1 MKDLSKKLNIKIS
14 MNYNINNIK
23 LMKIIFMGTPEIASE
38 SLISII
44 ELTKNNI
51 ADLKCIYTKPAVWNN
66 KKSQYIKSSA
76 NIVGDKYNIPVRT
89 PKTLKNNQ
97 EEIDFLVNIKPDLII
112 VVAYGLILPKNILD
126 IPLYGT
132 INLHPSIL
140 PDLRGPSP
148 IHYALLENL
157 KYTGISIMAL
167 DEGMDTGPLIA
178 QMKTPVGK
186 DEYFEELYDRLSKIG
201 AYVLSDVIKTLAL
214 IHSMENIYLCE
225 ENKKIY
231 TYASPQSASMLYQKD
246 YKQNLTITNKM
257 DNGIRKINFSKD
269 KPDLIYSKIR
279 TFSASDPAYFI
290 FEKKMIKVVR
300 ANLIVIKGQFENCN
314 DNLSKNNSKAIQF
327 KSRHNYCEFLDE
339 GLNNYNIIYKKLSP
353 ELSYDNIS
361 MQLSETNRIESNNN
375 DNNDNDNQL
384 NTENKYNPKLI
395 YKPGMVIIADKSG
408 LIISTLEKG
417 VYLKLLELKPES
429 KKSMNYIDFINGLR
443 IKSGIILQ

>member
-1 MKDLSKKLNIKIS
+1 MDCNITD
-14 MNYNINNIK
+14 IK
-23 LMKIIFMGTPEIASE
+23 PMKIIFMGTPEIASD

-44 ELTKNNI
+44 ELTKNSI
-51 ADLKCIYTKPAVWNN
+51 ADLKCIYTKPEVWNN
-66 KKSQYIKSSA
+66 KKSQYIKSPV
-76 NIVGDKYNIPVRT
+76 NIIGDKYNIPVRT
-89 PKTLKNNQ
+89 PKTVKNNQ

-178 QMKTPVGK
+178 QMKIPVGK
-186 DEYFEELYDRLSKIG
+186 DEFFEELYGRLSKIG

-214 IHSMENIYLCE
+214 IHSIENIYLDE

-231 TYASPQSASMLYQKD
+231 TYSSPQSASMLYQKD
-246 YKQNLTITNKM
+246 CRQNLTITDKI
-257 DNGIRKINFSKD
+257 DNEIKKINFSKD

-279 TFSASDPAYFI
+279 TFSGSDPAYFI
-290 FEKKMIKVVR
+290 FEKKTIKVIR

-314 DNLSKNNSKAIQF
+314 ENLSKNNSKAIQF
-327 KSRHNYCEFLDE
+327 KLKHNYCEFLDE
-339 GLNNYNIIYKKLSP
+339 DLNNNNILYKKLSS
-353 ELSYDNIS
+353 ELSSDSIS
-361 MQLSETNRIESNNN
+361 IRLSEKTIETNNGNHNNN
-375 DNNDNDNQL
+375 HCDNHCDDENAL
-384 NTENKYNPKLI
+384 NAENKYNPELI
-395 YKPGMVIIADKSG
+395 YKPGTVVIADKSG
-408 LIISTLEKG
+408 LVISTLEKG

-429 KKSMNYIDFINGLR
+429 KKAMNYIDFINGLR
-443 IKSGIILQ
+443 IKSGIMLQ

>member
-1 MKDLSKKLNIKIS
+1 MD
-14 MNYNINNIK
+14 YNINNIK
-23 LMKIIFMGTPEIASE
+23 PMKIIFMGTPEIASD

-51 ADLKCIYTKPAVWNN
+51 ADLKCIYTKPEVWNN
-66 KKSQYIKSSA
+66 KKSQYIKSSV
-76 NIVGDKYNIPVRT
+76 NIIGDKYNIPVRT
-89 PKTLKNNQ
+89 PKTIKNNQ

-148 IHYALLENL
+148 VHYALLENL

-178 QMKTPVGK
+178 QMKTPISK
-186 DEYFEELYDRLSKIG
+186 DEYFEELYGRLSKIG

-214 IHSMENIYLCE
+214 IHSMENIYLDE

-231 TYASPQSASMLYQKD
+231 TYASPQSASILYQKD
-246 YKQNLTITNKM
+246 YKQNLTITDKM
-257 DNGIRKINFSKD
+257 DDGIRKINFSKD

-279 TFSASDPAYFI
+279 TFSVSDPAYFI
-290 FEKKMIKVVR
+290 FEKKMIKVIR

-314 DNLSKNNSKAIQF
+314 ENLSKNNSKAIRF
-327 KSRHNYCEFLDE
+327 KSKHNYCEFLNED
-339 GLNNYNIIYKKLSP
+339 LHNDNILYKKLLP
-353 ELSYDNIS
+353 ELSYNNIS
-361 MQLSETNRIESNNN
+361 MQFSKTKKIESNINNNSNNN
-375 DNNDNDNQL
+375 DNNDNTL
-384 NTENKYNPKLI
+384 NTENKYNPELI
-395 YKPGMVIIADKSG
+395 YKPGTVVIADKSG
-408 LIISTLEKG
+408 LVISTLEKG

-443 IKSGIILQ
+443 IKSGIML

>member
-1 MKDLSKKLNIKIS
+1 MD
-14 MNYNINNIK
+14 YNINNIK
-23 LMKIIFMGTPEIASE
+23 PMKIIFMGTPEIASD
-38 SLISII
+38 SLISIV

-51 ADLKCIYTKPAVWNN
+51 ADLKCIYTKPEAWNN
-66 KKSQYIKSSA
+66 KKSQYIKSPA
-76 NIVGDKYNIPVRT
+76 NIIGDKYNIPVRT
-89 PKTLKNNQ
+89 PKTIKNNQ

-178 QMKTPVGK
+178 QMETPVSK
-186 DEYFEELYDRLSKIG
+186 DEYFEELYGRLSKIG

-214 IHSMENIYLCE
+214 IHSIENIYLDE

-231 TYASPQSASMLYQKD
+231 TYATHQSASMLYQKD
-246 YKQNLTITNKM
+246 YKQNLTITDKI
-257 DNGIRKINFSKD
+257 DNGIKKINFSKD

-279 TFSASDPAYFI
+279 TFSGSDPAYFI
-290 FEKKMIKVVR
+290 FEKKMIKVIR

-314 DNLSKNNSKAIQF
+314 ENLSKNNSKAILF
-327 KSRHNYCEFLDE
+327 KSKHNYCEFLDE
-339 GLNNYNIIYKKLSP
+339 DLNNDNIIYKKLSP
-353 ELSYDNIS
+353 ELSSDNIS
-361 MQLSETNRIESNNN
+361 IQLAEKIESNNN
-375 DNNDNDNQL
+375 NNNNNNNTL
-384 NTENKYNPKLI
+384 NTENKYNHELI
-395 YKPGMVIIADKSG
+395 YKPGTVVIADKSG
-408 LIISTLEKG
+408 LVISTLEKG

-429 KKSMNYIDFINGLR
+429 KKAMNYIDFINGLR
-443 IKSGIILQ
+443 IKSGIMLQ

>member
-1 MKDLSKKLNIKIS
+1 MDCNIAD
-14 MNYNINNIK
+14 IK
-23 LMKIIFMGTPEIASE
+23 PMKIIFMGTPEIASD

-44 ELTKNNI
+44 ELTKNSI
-51 ADLKCIYTKPAVWNN
+51 ADLKCIYTKPEVWNN
-66 KKSQYIKSSA
+66 KKSQYIKSPV
-76 NIVGDKYNIPVRT
+76 NIIADKYNIPVRT
-89 PKTLKNNQ
+89 PKTIKNNQ

-186 DEYFEELYDRLSKIG
+186 DEYFEELYGRLSKIG

-214 IHSMENIYLCE
+214 IHSMKNICLDE

-231 TYASPQSASMLYQKD
+231 TYASPQSASILYQKD
-246 YKQNLTITNKM
+246 CGQNLTITDKINNEIK
-257 DNGIRKINFSKD
+257 KINFSKD

-279 TFSASDPAYFI
+279 TFSGSDPAYFI
-290 FEKKMIKVVR
+290 FEKKTIKVIR

-314 DNLSKNNSKAIQF
+314 ENLSKNNSKAIQF
-327 KSRHNYCEFLDE
+327 KSKHDYCEFLDE
-339 GLNNYNIIYKKLSP
+339 DLNNNNILYKKLLS
-353 ELSYDNIS
+353 ELSSDDNIS
-361 MQLSETNRIESNNN
+361 MLFSEKKIKTNNGNHNNN
-375 DNNDNDNQL
+375 HCDYDNAL
-384 NTENKYNPKLI
+384 NAENKYNPELI
-395 YKPGMVIIADKSG
+395 YKPGTIVIADKSG
-408 LIISTLEKG
+408 LVISTLEKG

-429 KKSMNYIDFINGLR
+429 KKAMNYIDFINGSR
-443 IKSGIILQ
+443 IKSGIMLQ